1 MQPMEQGMGALV
13 ALRELTFAKR
23 LNGSQGRLL
32 QWDAASGRWQV
43 FLITGPDRG
52 QQKAVRPLNLVPVV
66 EDALPLAI
74 NGVDDVYASGS
85 EAFAEDMLQQVGK
98 TGGQDS
104 IAMDTWLE
112 LPGMDG
118 TFVRFVPQDGQE
130 SHLFYKFLHQH
141 QATIEFHCPKWDMNV
156 IRLDVTDVLVI
167 CGAKQAWPFCF
178 MCKKFLM
185 PPEGH
190 RNSKAHQNM
199 KQHIAYHSPA
209 YMRSWA
215 ALKNQ
220 NCPLYRLL
228 H

>member
-1 MQPMEQGMGALV
+1 MQPMEQGMGARV
-13 ALRELTFAKR
+13 ALCDLTCDER
-23 LNGSQGRLL
+23 LNGSHGRLKE
-32 QWDAASGRWQV
+32 WNAANRRWQV

-52 QQKAVRPLNLVPVV
+52 EQKAVKPLNLVPVV
-66 EDALPLAI
+66 EEPLPLAI
-74 NGVDDVYASGS
+74 HGVDDVYASGF

-98 TGGQDS
+98 IEGQDS
-104 IAMDTWLE
+104 ITMDTWLE

-118 TFVRFVPQDGQE
+118 TFVRFVGHDDQE
-130 SHLFYKFLHQH
+130 GHLFYKFLHQH
-141 QATIEFHCPKWDMNV
+141 KATIEFHCLKWDQNV

-167 CGAKQAWPFCF
+167 CGAEQAWPFCF
-178 MCKKFLM
+178 MCKKFLL
-185 PPEGH
+185 PPDGH

-199 KQHIAYHSPA
+199 KQHIADHCPA

-215 ALKNQ
+215 ALKKQ

>member
-1 MQPMEQGMGALV
+1 MQPMEQGMGALI
-13 ALRELTFAKR
+13 ALHDLTFAKR

-32 QWDAASGRWQV
+32 QWDAANGRWQV

-141 QATIEFHCPKWDMNV
+141 QATIEFHCPEWDMNV
-156 IRLDVTDVLVI
+156 IRLDVTDVLGI

-178 MCKKFLM
+178 MCKKFLW
-185 PPEGH
+185 PLERH

-199 KQHIAYHSPA
+199 KQHIAYNSPA